1 MDAQAL
7 EDASGRGE
15 EGSVTKAIFMDRDGT
30 LIREVGYLKMIEDMK
45 FTPHASEALRIFH
58 DLGFLNIVITNQ
70 SAVARGLLRKVSKL
84 LQQIRDLFTLIEY
97 TKPYT
102 LKQQLNF

>member
-1 MDAQAL
+1 MSRGHIGL
-7 EDASGRGE
+7 EHHIRQPRVQRTDYPSVFH
-15 EGSVTKAIFMDRDGT
+15 GS
-30 LIREVGYLKMIEDMK
+30 
-45 FTPHASEALRIFH
+45 
-58 DLGFLNIVITNQ
+58 
-70 SAVARGLLRKVSKL
+70 LLRKVSKL